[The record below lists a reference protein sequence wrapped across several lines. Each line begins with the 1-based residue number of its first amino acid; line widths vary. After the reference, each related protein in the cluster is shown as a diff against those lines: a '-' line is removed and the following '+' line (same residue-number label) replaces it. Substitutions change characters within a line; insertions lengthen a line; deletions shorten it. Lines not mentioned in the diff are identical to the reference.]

1 MRHANIAFFV
11 PHVGCPNKCSFCNQ
25 HTISGKTEIPRARDV
40 EKVLSEACERM
51 SERELEKSEIAFF
64 GGSFTAIGRSYMIE
78 LLEAAAP
85 FVGKEKISGIRVST
99 RPDAIDDEVL
109 LLLKK
114 YGVTAI
120 ELGAQSMSDEVLYKN
135 MRGHSA
141 EDVVKASK
149 LIMKHGFSLGLQ
161 MMTGLY
167 SDDDKGAIET
177 ANRIIDLKPDTVRIY
192 PTVVLK
198 GTYLGELFEKGKYLP
213 PTLESTVS
221 LCAQLLDMFEQRNI
235 SVIRVGLHDQ
245 PEIREN
251 FLGGAYHPAL
261 GELIFG
267 ERLYKKVCS
276 LFIERKVSKGS
287 VTISVNP
294 AIISQMIGQKK
305 KNIERLKKDGYE
317 VTVKADKSLVV
328 GEIKLI

>member
-25 HTISGKTEIPRARDV
+25 NTISGKVEIPRAQDV
-40 EKVLSEACERM
+40 KKVLSEAFERM
-51 SERELEKSEIAFF
+51 SESELEKSEIAFF
-64 GGSFTAIGRSYMIE
+64 GGSFTAIERSYMIE
-78 LLEAAAP
+78 LLEAAAT
-85 FVGKEKISGIRVST
+85 FVGKGKISGIRVST

-120 ELGAQSMSDEVLYKN
+120 ELGAQSMRDEVLCKN

-141 EDVVKASK
+141 EDVVKASR
-149 LIMKHGFSLGLQ
+149 LIKEYGFSLGLQ

-167 SDDDKGAIET
+167 GDDDTGAIET
-177 ANRIIDLKPDTVRIY
+177 ANRIIALEPHTVRIY

-198 GTYLGELFEKGKYLP
+198 GTYLGELFEMGKYTP
-213 PTLESTVS
+213 PALVDTVS
-221 LCAQLLDMFEQRNI
+221 LCAQLLDMFEERNI

-245 PEIREN
+245 PEIKEN

-267 ERLYKKVCS
+267 ERLYKKACS
-276 LFIERKVSKGS
+276 LFLEKNVSEGS

-305 KNIERLKKDGYE
+305 KNIERFKNDGYE
-317 VTVKADKSLVV
+317 VAVKGDKSLAF